1 MTTQYRYKSLIDFVI
16 SHPLTVD
23 DQLDDGF
30 GAYFPVKGVEIEATI
45 LFADISEFTRRT
57 QDLSPTETL
66 IFANNFFSWITAEA
80 VKDRPCIVDKY
91 IGDEIMLIFSKEF
104 GSDDPF
110 VEALQCARWMSE
122 HDALRFR
129 PHIGIAQGLVTVGFV
144 GTPIQYNCSVFGR
157 TVALAQRCTAVK
169 PEGLYYTSI
178 VFPASLWGD
187 RNFNDIFQP
196 LKYSYPDGSED
207 VQSQTWELLKPRTV
221 SMENIGEQ
229 QIREIVNSK
238 FHKPMQSAESK
249 AKYSLEFLKQVGS
262 YRPRN

>member
-1 MTTQYRYKSLIDFVI
+1 MTTRYQYKSLIDFVI

-23 DQLDDGF
+23 GRLNDGWN
-30 GAYFPVKGVEIEATI
+30 AYFPVKGVEIEATI

-57 QDLSPTETL
+57 QELSPTETL

-80 VKDRPCIVDKY
+80 VKDRHCIVDKY
-91 IGDEIMLIFSKEF
+91 IGDEIMIIFSKEF

-110 VEALQCARWMSE
+110 VDALQCARWMSE

-157 TVALAQRCTAVK
+157 AVALAQRCTAVK
-169 PEGLYYTSI
+169 PEGHYYTSI

-187 RNFNDIFQP
+187 RNFDNIFQP
-196 LKYSYPDGSED
+196 LKYSYSDDSEY
-207 VQSQTWELLKPRTV
+207 VQPQTWELLKPRTV
-221 SMENIGEQ
+221 LMKNMGEQ

-238 FHKPMQSAESK
+238 FHKPMQSAESS
-249 AKYSLEFLKQVGS
+249 AKNSLELLKQAGS
-262 YRPRN
+262 YRPSN